1 MSFDKF
7 RDASVSVL
15 VEHVGIA
22 AKFLVQ
28 RAMNEVEQL
37 HPYAAD
43 PKLFEMYFFVH
54 LSQLLPPEVPYV
66 RVKAAI
72 YKAAGH

>member
-22 AKFLVQ
+22 SQFLVQ
-28 RAMNEVEQL
+28 RAIHEVEQI
-37 HPYAAD
+37 HPYTTD

-54 LSQLLPPEVPYV
+54 LSRLLPPEVPYAH
-66 RVKAAI
+66 VKAAV
-72 YKAAGH
+72 YKAIG

>member
-7 RDASVSVL
+7 RDATAAVL

-28 RAMNEVEQL
+28 RAINEVEQI
-37 HPYAAD
+37 HPYATD
-43 PKLFEMYFFVH
+43 PMLYEMYFFVH
-54 LSQLLPPEVPYV
+54 LSRLLPPEVPYAY
-66 RVKAAI
+66 VKAAV
-72 YKAAGH
+72 YKALGR